1 MTLGGAGA
9 VMRGVSM
16 MLNKL
21 LNPSNPQ
28 FLHLQTA
35 GVWME
40 NNVFQGLSSCLTW
53 GSLNKG

>member
-1 MTLGGAGA
+1 
-9 VMRGVSM
+9 MRGVSM

-53 GSLNKG
+53 GRCLNKG